1 MTVSDFLAGYAP
13 GTVLVACVVVACVW
27 LLKKTVLKNYLKNPL
42 VAFLPFA
49 LGVVAYAVYYCIV
62 KLSFEVFLGEA
73 WYVIQNGFAVGCLAT
88 VLSAL
93 LDKLCGKTKLSGK
106 ALVVRPLLAD
116 VAPAQ
121 ELDALAEAVADCISV
136 DCSQEDEEKVFSLL
150 CEKLYGE
157 SDLPPDTD
165 NLRALA
171 KLIVATVDKTT

>member
-13 GTVLVACVVVACVW
+13 GTVLVACVVVACVR

-42 VAFLPFA
+42 IGFLPFA
-49 LGVVAYAVYYCIV
+49 LGVVVYAVYYCVV
-62 KLSFEVFLGEA
+62 KLSFDVFLGEA

-106 ALVVRPLLAD
+106 ALIVRPLLEN

-121 ELDALAEAVADCISV
+121 ALDALAEEVAACISD
-136 DCSQEDEEKVFSLL
+136 DCSQEDEERVFSLL
-150 CEKLYGE
+150 REKLCDE
-157 SDLPPDTD
+157 SGGSADADE
-165 NLRALA
+165 LRALA
-171 KLIVATVDKTT
+171 KLIVATVGKTT